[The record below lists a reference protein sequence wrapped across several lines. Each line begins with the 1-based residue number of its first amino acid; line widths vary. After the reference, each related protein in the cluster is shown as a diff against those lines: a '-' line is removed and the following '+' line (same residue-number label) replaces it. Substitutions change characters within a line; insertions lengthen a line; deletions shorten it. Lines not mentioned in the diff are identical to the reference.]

1 MNDTMTRLLEGV
13 LPWRSAYNLRQILL
27 PAVDRLSSQP
37 LTSAGLVITGAGGI
51 TAKIGAANF
60 YAAVQGKLVEV
71 AAGTS
76 MPALTGF
83 NFGAGHFNVA
93 CFYVDG
99 AGVLTMLP
107 GSQGATLGAVTLPVP
122 PQNKALVGLLIVTY
136 ASAFTGGTTPLD
148 TATTVYVSP
157 LGGFDPSALTG

>member
-1 MNDTMTRLLEGV
+1 MLDTLTRYLEAMKPADVAYTLRRLL
-13 LPWRSAYNLRQILL
+13 LPPIDPL
-27 PAVDRLSSQP
+27 PPPP
-37 LTSAGLVITGAGGI
+37 LTAAGLEITGAGGV
-51 TAKIGAANF
+51 TAKIGAADF
-60 YAAVQGKLVEV
+60 YAAVQGKLVKV

-83 NFGAGHFNVA
+83 NFGAGAFNVA
-93 CFYVDG
+93 CFYVNG

-122 PQNKALVGLLIVTY
+122 ALNCALVGLIIVTY